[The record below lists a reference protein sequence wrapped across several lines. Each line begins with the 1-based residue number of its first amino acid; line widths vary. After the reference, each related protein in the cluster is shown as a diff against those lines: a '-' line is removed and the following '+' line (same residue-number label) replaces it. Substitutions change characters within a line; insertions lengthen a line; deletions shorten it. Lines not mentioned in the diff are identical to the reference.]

1 MLKKIYNIFAM
12 ACREAT
18 LLMEKREE
26 RKLDIY
32 EKLALRFH
40 LVICDGCRRYNK
52 QSEFL
57 NQLLKKSSLSD
68 ITDFSKMKLADDAKA
83 RIAKSVQDKMSNM

>member
-1 MLKKIYNIFAM
+1 M

-18 LLMEKREE
+18 LLTEKKQEG
-26 RKLDIY
+26 KLDVY

-52 QSEFL
+52 QNEFL
-57 NQLLKKSSLSD
+57 SQLLKKSSLSD
-68 ITDFSKMKLADDAKA
+68 ITDFSKMRLADDAKV
-83 RIAKSVQDKMSNM
+83 RIAQAVQDKINNM

>member
-1 MLKKIYNIFAM
+1 M

-57 NQLLKKSSLSD
+57 NQLLKKSSLSSIVD
-68 ITDFSKMKLADDAKA
+68 STPCKMV
-83 RIAKSVQDKMSNM
+83 IEII

>member
-1 MLKKIYNIFAM
+1 
-12 ACREAT
+12 
-18 LLMEKREE
+18 MEKREE

-40 LVICDGCRRYNK
+40 LVICDGCRRYNN

-68 ITDFSKMKLADDAKA
+68 ITDFSKMRLADDAKV
-83 RIAKSVQDKMSNM
+83 RIAKSVKDKMNNM

>member
-1 MLKKIYNIFAM
+1 
-12 ACREAT
+12 
-18 LLMEKREE
+18 MEKREE
-26 RKLDIY
+26 SKLDIY

-40 LVICDGCRRYNK
+40 LVICDGCRRYNN

-68 ITDFSKMKLADDAKA
+68 ITDFSKMRLADDAKV
-83 RIAKSVQDKMSNM
+83 RITKSVQDKMNNM